1 MQVPQ
6 EAGMES
12 EVSKQLEQGQVVV
25 TVRLCLSYVCY
36 LVTFTVTM
44 FFIAAGRMDM
54 I

>member
-6 EAGMES
+6 ETGMES